1 MKTYKQ
7 LWISVIIFSV
17 FEWLAVY
24 ILAMTTDHVS
34 DVVTGL
40 LVIAFIIYP
49 LYFIISL
56 IFLPKDKRKA
66 GSLILLIPPIV
77 MLSIFIINP

>member
-1 MKTYKQ
+1 MKTFKQ

-17 FEWLAVY
+17 FEWLAAH
-24 ILAMTTDHVS
+24 ILAIITKHPSGVI
-34 DVVTGL
+34 TGL

-56 IFLPKDKRKA
+56 ILLPKDKRKA

-77 MLSIFIINP
+77 IIWIFLP